1 MEKQKNRSGSHGG
14 EKVSLTED
22 DFNQIISILRKNPK
36 YESMA
41 EESLRQRLKKM
52 VDESAFASPMD
63 DRIFDRVFGKSKKN
77 LLVLLQTLLPGAGI
91 ESVQQISNRT
101 IVDGAHDKFGVY
113 DVVCT
118 TDKDDY
124 IVVEAQKFSKG
135 QSHNRW
141 NYYLSDLVKRQL
153 QEGEDYV
160 KIRPAYCIVIF
171 GEGENWKV
179 PDPVRLREFLDAPL
193 SVERSLLDVPLVSRK
208 GTKFEGQYYM
218 HFSYIDIYS
227 LSSLGPMSNMI
238 FVNLDKMT
246 KEGSAL
252 VTKMEKLL
260 FLFKKMPTIAEVPVD
275 IVREF
280 SGIVD
285 DLALKRLDKSELQ
298 HYFVDMITAEDI
310 DLILKERDRRHSEE
324 REDWLKEHEDLVRKH
339 ESLVQENEGL
349 VQENEDL
356 VQENE
361 GLVQENES
369 LVRKNEGLVQENE
382 GLVQENESLVQEKE
396 SLVQENSNMRNSLMD
411 LLSSHSSGSSKEVTI
426 PREVI
431 EKILKMGEPHPAAE

>member
-1 MEKQKNRSGSHGG
+1 
-14 EKVSLTED
+14 
-22 DFNQIISILRKNPK
+22 
-36 YESMA
+36 
-41 EESLRQRLKKM
+41 
-52 VDESAFASPMD
+52 
-63 DRIFDRVFGKSKKN
+63 
-77 LLVLLQTLLPGAGI
+77 
-91 ESVQQISNRT
+91 
-101 IVDGAHDKFGVY
+101 
-113 DVVCT
+113 
-118 TDKDDY
+118 
-124 IVVEAQKFSKG
+124 
-135 QSHNRW
+135 
-141 NYYLSDLVKRQL
+141 
-153 QEGEDYV
+153 
-160 KIRPAYCIVIF
+160 
-171 GEGENWKV
+171 
-179 PDPVRLREFLDAPL
+179 
-193 SVERSLLDVPLVSRK
+193 
-208 GTKFEGQYYM
+208 M

-339 ESLVQENEGL
+339 ESLVQENENL
-349 VQENEDL
+349 AQENENL
-356 VQENE
+356 A
-361 GLVQENES
+361 
-369 LVRKNEGLVQENE
+369 
-382 GLVQENESLVQEKE
+382 
-396 SLVQENSNMRNSLMD
+396 QENSNMRNSLMD

-431 EKILKMGEPHPAAE
+431 EKILKMGEPHLEDE